1 MDAEKVVCGYSKQE
15 LEDLRDFYR
24 SSLLEDT
31 LRFWVPGIVD
41 EEFGGYLSIRDKDGS
56 LIDDD
61 KSVWLQGRFAWMLA
75 TLCNTVEKKDEWLS
89 AAKSGVEFL
98 KAHCF
103 DEDGQMFFLVTRE
116 GKPLRKRRYFYSE
129 AFAVMAFAAYGKA
142 SGNEMWLEE
151 ARKLFAKCM
160 RSLRAMAPIFPSS
173 SVAAKN
179 AWLHPVSIV
188 IY

>member
-31 LRFWVPGIVD
+31 LPFWMPGIVD

-103 DEDGQMFFLVTRE
+103 DSS
-116 GKPLRKRRYFYSE
+116 KIRRH
-129 AFAVMAFAAYGKA
+129 
-142 SGNEMWLEE
+142 
-151 ARKLFAKCM
+151 
-160 RSLRAMAPIFPSS
+160 
-173 SVAAKN
+173 
-179 AWLHPVSIV
+179 LHHQRVHSHF
-188 IY
+188 